1 MANLATWLGV
11 RSARARGADVQ
22 LTAELGLL
30 GYEPTAADPFV
41 FNHRAFPSATTVAD
55 ASWVLGAL
63 VPGPATRCIGCLGAA
78 QLDADGNINSTVL
91 PGTAFL
97 VGSGGGNDVASS
109 ADEVVVVTTLT
120 ARRTTDR
127 VPYVTSPGGRGS
139 TIATDLGVLTR
150 TVEGFVLTAVADGAL
165 DTVRDR
171 LGWELVVAAECATLE
186 PPSADEVA
194 QLRTWDP
201 NGHFLRG

>member
-1 MANLATWLGV
+1 MGV
-11 RSARARGADVQ
+11 HLARGRGVEVE

-30 GYEPTAADPFV
+30 GYEPTPADPFV

-78 QLDADGNINSTVL
+78 QVDAEGSINSTVL

-109 ADEVVVVTTLT
+109 ADEVVVVATLT
-120 ARRTTDR
+120 RRRTVDK
-127 VPYVTSPGGRGS
+127 VPYVTSPGHRVS

-150 TVEGFVLTAVADGAL
+150 TVEGFVLTSVAEGAL
-165 DTVRDR
+165 DTVRER
-171 LGWELVVAAECATLE
+171 LGWDLVVAADCAVLD
-186 PPSADEVA
+186 PPSPDEVA
-194 QLRTWDP
+194 TLRRWDP
-201 NGHFLRG
+201 EGHFLRG